1 MIKAIIFD
9 WFGVC
14 TEDFG
19 KVLGRRLY
27 KKLGINNELIIKSFI
42 RYELSLTLGK
52 INSKDVLSNMFE
64 ELSISKNV
72 NDYLHIFKDKP
83 KLNREVFKLTR
94 KLKNKYKTALLSDNF
109 DDMTTTIRKN
119 INLRKYFDYA
129 FFSNEV
135 GLVKRENKIY
145 KFVIKELKCK
155 PNECAFVDD
164 NKGNI
169 KRAEK
174 FGIKGILFTNIRQ
187 LRRDFI
193 KLNVR
198 V

>member
-9 WFGVC
+9 WLGVC

-155 PNECAFVDD
+155 PNE
-164 NKGNI
+164 
-169 KRAEK
+169 
-174 FGIKGILFTNIRQ
+174 
-187 LRRDFI
+187 
-193 KLNVR
+193 
-198 V
+198 